1 MKSLN
6 KSISKVVLSQK
17 NLALTEFF
25 EKTVKIYGIE
35 LVSLDMP

>member
-17 NLALTEFF
+17 ILTLTDFF
-25 EKTVKIYGIE
+25 EKTMKIYGIE